1 MRISVRWWLTA
12 GCVWPSSW
20 QRADTCIGP
29 CWASARTILRRD
41 LSASSLKTEV
51 RSEIVSLDTFSGD
64 DRTLLSVLRDFG
76 CTAMRLLK
84 VPTPA
89 GPAGGTSGGRRLLPE
104 RGARS
109 RLARTGGASRPGDDG
124 TERLRG

>member
-20 QRADTCIGP
+20 QRAETCIGP
-29 CWASARTILRRD
+29 CCASARTILRRD

-64 DRTLLSVLRDFG
+64 DRTLLSVLRDLRF
-76 CTAMRLLK
+76 TAMRLLK
-84 VPTPA
+84 VRTPD
-89 GPAGGTSGGRRLLPE
+89 
-104 RGARS
+104 
-109 RLARTGGASRPGDDG
+109 RPGGGDLLCEAG
-124 TERLRG
+124 FPWHGEAGRHAQGRVQARR